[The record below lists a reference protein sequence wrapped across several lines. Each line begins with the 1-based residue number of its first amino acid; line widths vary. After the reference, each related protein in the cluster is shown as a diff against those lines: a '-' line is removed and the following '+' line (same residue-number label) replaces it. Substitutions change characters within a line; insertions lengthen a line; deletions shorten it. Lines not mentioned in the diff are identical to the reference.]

1 MERIRERKAIELI
14 EEMDNMTEN
23 KAKYF
28 IGKLTEHFAVIINRG
43 RIYVLNGSDN
53 TVNIYIDQDWSTGE
67 LKKAEMNW
75 ASIGA
80 VETSE
85 AELFSKLIREAVEIV
100 NEIND
105 SEDLRKVIN
114 SYINYTKEEKKNE
127 QKL

>member
-23 KAKYF
+23 KAKNF

-53 TVNIYIDQDWSTGE
+53 TVNIFIDQDWSTGE

-105 SEDLRKVIN
+105 
-114 SYINYTKEEKKNE
+114 NE
-127 QKL
+127 